1 MVKDARIAQMGFLAL
16 FLLLGLMTRDWTLR
30 PELLA
35 TVGISCLGTQW
46 LTRNLIPRWRRYP
59 GLTENPPE
67 LLRWWQIPG
76 WQSAVI
82 TALGLCLLL
91 RGNDYTTMALA
102 GCGAIASKSLFRIHD
117 KHFFNPANFGIILAL
132 LLTPD
137 AWVSPG
143 QWGTQAWY
151 FLVFIAAGGIVLR
164 WVGRWDTSMVFL
176 GTYAAL
182 EAVRTLVLGW
192 TLDVYTHKLMSGS
205 LLLFALFMVT
215 DPRSIPNAKQARWI
229 WAGAIAWL
237 TFLFQEQ
244 LFISTGM
251 FWALF
256 LLAPLT
262 PLLDFLW
269 SAPRFTWDRLGRGFS
284 LKQSL

>member
-1 MVKDARIAQMGFLAL
+1 MLKDARIAQMGFLVL
-16 FLLLGLMTRDWTLR
+16 FLLLGLSTRDWTLR

-35 TVGISCLGTQW
+35 TVGISCLATQW
-46 LTRNLIPRWRRYP
+46 LTRNLIPRWRGQGEGP
-59 GLTENPPE
+59 
-67 LLRWWQIPG
+67 WWQIPG

-91 RGNDYTTMALA
+91 RGNEYTTMAVA
-102 GCGAIASKSLFRIHD
+102 GSGAIASKSLFRVQD

-132 LLTPD
+132 VLTPD

-151 FLVFIAAGGIVLR
+151 FLLFVAAGGVVLR

-192 TLDVYTHKLMSGS
+192 TLDVYVHKLMSGS

-256 LLAPLT
+256 CLAPLT

-269 SAPRFTWDRLGRGFS
+269 SAPRFTWQGLGRGLS
-284 LKQSL
+284 LKQLT

>member
-1 MVKDARIAQMGFLAL
+1 MEVNSMLKDARIAQMGFLVL
-16 FLLLGLMTRDWTLR
+16 FLLLGLSTRDWTLR

-35 TVGISCLGTQW
+35 TVGISCLATQW
-46 LTRNLIPRWRRYP
+46 LTRNLIPRWRGQGEGP
-59 GLTENPPE
+59 
-67 LLRWWQIPG
+67 WWQIPG

-91 RGNDYTTMALA
+91 RGNHYGTMALA
-102 GCGAIASKSLFRIHD
+102 GSGAIASKSLFRVQD

-132 LLTPD
+132 VLTPD

-151 FLVFIAAGGIVLR
+151 FLGFIAAGGIVLR

-182 EAVRTLVLGW
+182 EAVRTVVLGW
-192 TLDVYTHKLMSGS
+192 TLDVYAHKLMSGS

-269 SAPRFTWDRLGRGFS
+269 SAPRFTWQGLGRGFS
-284 LKQSL
+284 LKQLT